1 MPIKKALNKILKKRW
16 NFNEKIKNG
25 KSLKKSE
32 KEFYNKNI
40 NIIKRDYSKNN
51 LYWKNKGSIK

>member
-1 MPIKKALNKILKKRW
+1 MPIKKALNKILKKMW
-16 NFNEKIKNG
+16 NLNEKIKNG

-40 NIIKRDYSKNN
+40 NIIKRYYSKNN
-51 LYWKNKGSIK
+51 LYWKNQGSIK